1 MILVLNALTPRA
13 AFRASARRGMK
24 AMDMQASVRTSMNVK
39 MGRMTAMQT
48 QNAMIQMEVTIAS
61 VTSDSKEA
69 GTMAIAPMLMSA
81 KEVIT
86 TVTQMQTVLMY
97 RVLSNVSASQV
108 SMEMAL
114 GAIVTM

>member
-1 MILVLNALTPRA
+1 MGVIVTISTNVKRINTTVILVLNALTPRA
-13 AFRASARRGMK
+13 AFRASARKGMK

-39 MGRMTAMQT
+39 TGRMTAMQT

-81 KEVIT
+81 KETIV
-86 TVTQMQTVLMY
+86 
-97 RVLSNVSASQV
+97 
-108 SMEMAL
+108 
-114 GAIVTM
+114 AIKM